1 VENDTSD
8 GILFEPA
15 EHLSTA
21 RNSPTPV
28 LISEHLGEYSMCG
41 IAGFIEQDS
50 FPDERESEL
59 VLDRMCRRI
68 AHRGPDDQGMMISG
82 RAAIGMRRLAIIDLS
97 GGQQPMAGC
106 AGVVRIV
113 FNGEIYNYR
122 DLQRELQGRG
132 HQFKT
137 NSDTETILHAYEEYG
152 AACVERLRGMFAFAI
167 WDTSRQE
174 LFIAR
179 DRVGKK
185 PLYYTV
191 TPRGTLI
198 FGSELKCLREHPE
211 FRGQINVEALD
222 AYLTYGYVPDPLTI
236 FNDVQKLE
244 PGHHLTFRA
253 GRIRVDQYW
262 DFPYCELQT
271 EPVRT
276 EEDCLDEL
284 RALLDEAVR
293 LRLVA
298 DVPLGAF
305 LSGGV
310 DSSSVVGLMAKHTP
324 QPVKTFSIGFHE
336 DSYNELKYARIAAK
350 QFGTEH
356 HEFVV
361 TPSICDIVDELV
373 WHFDEPFA
381 DSSAIP
387 TYMVSK
393 LAREFVTVVLSGDGG
408 DELFGGYTRYAT
420 DRKRSGFARLP
431 SLLRRGVMQP
441 VGRRMPHGMRGRN
454 YLYVM
459 AFEPLDRYI
468 EDISIFT
475 RLNKPSLYTND
486 FRRQLGTTEAAARF
500 RAFAQLSRA
509 GDALDPLLYLDSKT
523 YLPGDILTKVDRM
536 SMAASLEVRVPLL
549 DHKLIEFVCTR
560 IPASMKMK
568 GLETKHIF
576 KRAVRDLVPHEIL
589 NRSKQGFGV
598 PIEQWINDQLRDRVR
613 GTLTEPRTQQ
623 RGYIEPRYVNLLLDE
638 HQRGRRNHATELW
651 ALFMLELWHRT
662 FVDLSGGNELPERE
676 SANLI
681 PAIA

>member
-1 VENDTSD
+1 
-8 GILFEPA
+8 
-15 EHLSTA
+15 
-21 RNSPTPV
+21 
-28 LISEHLGEYSMCG
+28 MCG
-41 IAGFIEQDS
+41 IAGFIEQDN
-50 FPDERESEL
+50 FPDQHESRL

-68 AHRGPDDQGMMISG
+68 AHRGPDDQGMVILG
-82 RAAIGMRRLAIIDLS
+82 RAALGMRRLAIIDIA

-106 AGVVRIV
+106 ADEVRIV

-122 DLQRELQGRG
+122 DLQRELKDCG

-137 NSDTETILHAYEEYG
+137 NSDTEAILHAYEEYG
-152 AACVERLRGMFAFAI
+152 PASVERLRGMFAFAV
-167 WDTSRQE
+167 WDARRQE

-185 PLYYTV
+185 PLYYAV
-191 TPRGTLI
+191 TPSGTLI

-211 FRGQINVEALD
+211 FRGEMNTEALD

-236 FNDVQKLE
+236 FRDVFKLP
-244 PGHHLTFRA
+244 PGHYLTFA
-253 GRIRVDQYW
+253 GGRLRVEQYW
-262 DFPYCELQT
+262 DFPYSDPQVEAAQS
-271 EPVRT
+271 EA
-276 EEDCLDEL
+276 ECLEEL
-284 RALLDEAVR
+284 RAMLDEAVR

-310 DSSSVVGLMAKHTP
+310 DSSTVVGIMARHTP
-324 QPVKTFSIGFHE
+324 QPVKTFSIGFNE

-350 QFGTEH
+350 KFGTDH
-356 HEFVV
+356 HEFIV
-361 TPSICDIVDELV
+361 TPAICDIVDELV

-393 LAREFVTVVLSGDGG
+393 LAREFVKVVLSGDGG
-408 DELFGGYTRYAT
+408 DEVFGGYTRYAL

-431 SLLRRGVMQP
+431 QFLRRGMMQP
-441 VGRRMPHGMRGRN
+441 LGRKLPHGALGRN

-475 RLNKPSLYTND
+475 RLNKPALYTSD
-486 FRRQLGTTEAAARF
+486 FRQQLGTTEAAARF
-500 RAFAQLSRA
+500 RELAQLSRS

-576 KRAVRDLVPHEIL
+576 KRAVSDLVPPEIL
-589 NRSKQGFGV
+589 NRPKQGFGV
-598 PIEQWINDQLRDRVR
+598 PIEKWINDQLRDRVR

-623 RGYIEPRYVNLLLDE
+623 RGYIEPGYVNLLLDE
-638 HQRGRRNHATELW
+638 HERGRRDHATELW
-651 ALFMLELWHRT
+651 ALFMLELWQRT
-662 FVDLSGGNELPERE
+662 FVDSSGAHALPEQAH
-676 SANLI
+676 ANLR
-681 PAIA
+681 PAVA